1 MLIFFYQQDE
11 HDDRMKTMNSYN
23 PNLSPTALL
32 VAIASDFRDA
42 AMKDAYEAEG
52 TDREAE
58 ADAAYDRA
66 LAAYRAAREAHR
78 AACEANGDSWVR

>member
-1 MLIFFYQQDE
+1 M
-11 HDDRMKTMNSYN
+11 SYN

-58 ADAAYDRA
+58 ADAAYERA
-66 LAAYRAAREAHR
+66 LAALRAAKDAHK
-78 AACEANGDSWVR
+78 AACEANGDFLTRN

>member
-1 MLIFFYQQDE
+1 
-11 HDDRMKTMNSYN
+11 MNYN

-42 AMKDAYEAEG
+42 AMQTAYEAEG
-52 TDREAE
+52 TEREAD

-66 LAAYRAAREAHR
+66 LAAYRAARAAHKD
-78 AACEANGDSWVR
+78 ACEANGDTFIR